1 MDISYM
7 TGMIVAF
14 VLLAYLFY
22 VIIKPE
28 KF

>member
-1 MDISYM
+1 MGPEYI
-7 TGMIVAF
+7 TGLMIAGA
-14 VLLAYLFY
+14 LMLYLFY

>member
-1 MDISYM
+1 MDTEYI
-7 TGMIVAF
+7 TGLIAAL